1 MKIANVQHI
10 VSHVAIE
17 FDHGLE
23 IVPTIINGKEIRYV
37 SIDTDGAIVGWS
49 SLTPPAFDGVAWCL
63 GTDDLQQAG
72 IVGEDDG
79 RSYEAS
85 AGSLRRV
92 NPGALLVA

>member
-10 VSHVAIE
+10 TGHVAIE
-17 FDHGLE
+17 FDHGHE
-23 IVPTIINGKEIRYV
+23 IVPTIINGKPIRYA
-37 SIDTDGAIVGWS
+37 SIDTDGVIVGWS

-79 RSYEAS
+79 RSYVNA
-85 AGSLRRV
+85 ALSLRRV
-92 NPGALLVA
+92 NAGALLVA